1 MPEPLIRVQ
10 GGAIF
15 YNRCMNIRFFAIT
28 ITLALFACSSDKQ
41 SASAP
46 APGKGKAGAAGRT
59 PQVAA
64 VVIHEISERES
75 SLGIGTILAA
85 EQVELKTEMA
95 GRVAQIAFRE
105 GATVAKGAVLL
116 RLDDSE
122 LQASRNKAQVKRDY
136 QHSQLARKQKLAES
150 GAATALEV
158 ETAQLD
164 LASAEADL
172 RLAEA
177 QLLKTVVRAPFAG
190 RLGLRNI
197 SPGAYVSTGA
207 SVTTLVQDLPAR
219 VEFAL
224 DGEKAVLATP
234 GTIVLVDDGKGKS
247 WSARIEAREGSLES
261 GTRALKVR
269 ARITG
274 DPGLWPGSAVPVR
287 LSGNA
292 LSGFLIPPDAL
303 SGNAAGPLVYVYRGG
318 KAKAQ
323 AVRIGMRTATG
334 VLLTDGV
341 AIGDTVLCAGALNM
355 RDGQAVS
362 VTEIR
367 P

>member
-1 MPEPLIRVQ
+1 
-10 GGAIF
+10 
-15 YNRCMNIRFFAIT
+15 MNIRFFACAFV
-28 ITLALFACSSDKQ
+28 LALFACSSEKQ
-41 SASAP
+41 PAAAS
-46 APGKGKAGAAGRT
+46 APGKGKLGASRT

-64 VVIHEISERES
+64 VVIHEVTERES

-95 GRVAQIAFRE
+95 GRVVQIAFRE
-105 GATVAKGAVLL
+105 GAMVAKGAVLL

-136 QHSQLARKQKLAES
+136 QQSQLARKQKLVES

-158 ETAQLD
+158 ETTQLD

-190 RLGLRNI
+190 RLGLRNV
-197 SPGAYVSTGA
+197 SLGAYVSTGTT
-207 SVTTLVQDLPAR
+207 VTTLVQDLPAR

-224 DGEKAVLATP
+224 DGEKAALATP
-234 GTIVLVDDGKGKS
+234 GAIVLVDDGKGKS

-287 LSGNA
+287 LSGHA
-292 LSGFLIPPDAL
+292 LPGFLIPPDAL
-303 SGNAAGPLVYVYRGG
+303 SGNAAGPLVYVFRGG
-318 KAKAQ
+318 KAKSQ
-323 AVRIGMRTATG
+323 PVRIGMRTATG

-341 AIGDTVLCAGALNM
+341 AVGDTVLCAGALNM